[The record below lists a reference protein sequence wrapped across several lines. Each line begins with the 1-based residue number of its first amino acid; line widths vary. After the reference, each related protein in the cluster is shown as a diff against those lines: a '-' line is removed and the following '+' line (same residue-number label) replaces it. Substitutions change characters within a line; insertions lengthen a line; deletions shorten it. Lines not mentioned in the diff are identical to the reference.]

1 MISPVI
7 ILDCIPENIVSG
19 HNGIEPLQKSSHRSP
34 LSCPQQLE
42 IPQAASLLLK
52 VPSARIC
59 RACCSSPRAALS
71 RLILSP
77 SLCTGQEASHSP
89 VSACVLGSEGEQWGR
104 TGLGLSVVPPVWC
117 RVPKGWGCRPGF
129 MESEHLA
136 EAPVLPKA
144 HPVPGC
150 CTPIH
155 SRLLSFS
162 TLILGTKSPHGVG
175 GAGGSAG
182 APPCRRSAAPQRAL
196 QTSVAFSSFRVDN
209 TVCLANRL
217 PNCK

>member
-1 MISPVI
+1 M
-7 ILDCIPENIVSG
+7 
-19 HNGIEPLQKSSHRSP
+19 QKSSHRSP

-89 VSACVLGSEGEQWGR
+89 VSACVLASEGEQWGR

-117 RVPKGWGCRPGF
+117 RIPKGWGCRPGF

-150 CTPIH
+150 CTPSTADCFHFPH
-155 SRLLSFS
+155 SFWGQKAP
-162 TLILGTKSPHGVG
+162 TGWEEP
-175 GAGGSAG
+175 AGQQGPLRAAG
-182 APPCRRSAAPQRAL
+182 AQPPSALFRRARRSAHSGLITQFASPIDFPIASEINSIGYFTQL
-196 QTSVAFSSFRVDN
+196 GL
-209 TVCLANRL
+209 C
-217 PNCK
+217 